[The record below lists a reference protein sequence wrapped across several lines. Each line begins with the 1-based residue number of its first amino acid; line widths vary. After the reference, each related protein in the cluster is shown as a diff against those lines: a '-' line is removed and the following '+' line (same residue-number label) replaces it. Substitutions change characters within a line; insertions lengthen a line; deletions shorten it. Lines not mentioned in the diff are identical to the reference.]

1 MAARQLS
8 QAAAESS
15 GAAAA
20 LALESGSSVLVLA
33 AHTSQQSRFL
43 DKEEAAVADT
53 DELSSNW
60 AGDFSPA
67 DGLLMTQV
75 GVRATT
81 LCSCLF
87 CFVT

>member
-8 QAAAESS
+8 EAAAEESS
-15 GAAAA
+15 GPVAA
-20 LALESGSSVLVLA
+20 LALESGSSVLLRS

-53 DELSSNW
+53 DKLSSNW
-60 AGDFSPA
+60 AEDFSPA
-67 DGLLMTQV
+67 ADLLMTQV

-81 LCSCLF
+81 L
-87 CFVT
+87 